1 MWMIRSNKG
10 TVKILSACITLLL
23 LLRLYSP
30 CFAEVETS
38 DLAKQSQNPVA
49 DLISIPFQYNL
60 YPRTGPQERPLHV
73 LNVQP
78 VIPFHLN
85 DKWNLITRTIIPVVS
100 QPEFISDQGRETGLG
115 DINMSL
121 FFSPKKS
128 GEVTWGIGPVFQF
141 PTATDGRLGK
151 DKWCAGIAGVAL
163 KMKGPWVYGALV
175 NNIWSFAGDDERDD
189 VNQTLI
195 QPFINYNLAGG
206 WYYSFAPIITAD
218 WEADSDNRWTVPLGL
233 GVGRVTT
240 MGKQPV
246 NVSLSLY
253 YNVEKP
259 EFVDDWHLRLQFTL
273 LYPK

>member
-1 MWMIRSNKG
+1 MKNS
-10 TVKILSACITLLL
+10 TEKILSLWIMLLVL
-23 LLRLYSP
+23 LNICGSS
-30 CFAEVETS
+30 FAEVETS

-49 DLISIPFQYNL
+49 DLISVPFQYNL
-60 YPRTGPQERPLHV
+60 YPQTGPNERPLHV
-73 LNVQP
+73 LNIQP

-85 DKWNLITRTIIPVVS
+85 DKWNLITRSIIPVIS
-100 QPEFISDQGRETGLG
+100 QPKFVSGQGRETGIG
-115 DINMSL
+115 DINLSL
-121 FFSPKKS
+121 FFSPKKT
-128 GEVTWGIGPVFQF
+128 GEVTWGLGPVFQF
-141 PTATDGRLGK
+141 PTATEDRLGK
-151 DKWCAGIAGVAL
+151 DKWCAGLAGVAL

-175 NNIWSFAGDDERDD
+175 NNIWSFAGDDDRDD

-233 GVGRVTT
+233 GVGRVMTI
-240 MGKQPV
+240 GKQPV
-246 NVSLSLY
+246 NISTAAY

-259 EFVDDWHLRLQFTL
+259 EYVDDWQIRLQFTL